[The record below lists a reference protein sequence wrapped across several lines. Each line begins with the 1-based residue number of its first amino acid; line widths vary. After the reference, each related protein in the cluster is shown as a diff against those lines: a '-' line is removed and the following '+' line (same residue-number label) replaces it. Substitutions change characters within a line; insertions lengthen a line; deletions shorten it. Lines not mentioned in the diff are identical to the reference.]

1 MQAKTET
8 SLFVNAVL
16 ELSLDTDRILSF
28 LQAFSDKGYSR
39 ITLNELVDIT
49 VRKVGIT
56 SEHISRLRSI
66 SDRHQEMNKAEFA
79 RYMRVSRQ
87 TIYNWIDEGLL
98 ILTPDKAQIRTSETA
113 CFWELLLH
121 LIGHD

>member
-1 MQAKTET
+1 MQAMTEI

-16 ELSLDTDRILSF
+16 GLSLDTDRMLAF
-28 LQAFSDKGYSR
+28 LQAFSDKGYRR

-56 SEHISRLRSI
+56 SEHISRLHSI
-66 SDRHQEMNKAEFA
+66 SDRHPEMNKAEFA

-87 TIYNWIDEGLL
+87 TVYNWIDEGLL
-98 ILTPDKAQIRTSETA
+98 ILTQGKAQIRTSETA

>member
-1 MQAKTET
+1 MQAKTEI

-16 ELSLDTDRILSF
+16 GLSLDTDRILPF
-28 LQAFSDKGYSR
+28 LQAFSDKGYRR

-56 SEHISRLRSI
+56 PDHISRLHSI
-66 SDRHQEMNKAEFA
+66 SDRHPEMNKAEFA

-87 TIYNWIDEGLL
+87 TVYNWIDEGLI